1 MKKIFIAL
9 LLSTSTLFA
18 MDWAEYEIQCYKE
31 GTEPSYEEW
40 EYLNTE
46 GATDYGY
53 EDINL
58 EELLNPSHI
67 SCSH

>member
-1 MKKIFIAL
+1 ME
-9 LLSTSTLFA
+9 
-18 MDWAEYEIQCYKE
+18 WAEYEILCYKE

-40 EYLNTE
+40 EYLNSE

-53 EDINL
+53 DDINL
-58 EELLNPSHI
+58 EELPDSSHI